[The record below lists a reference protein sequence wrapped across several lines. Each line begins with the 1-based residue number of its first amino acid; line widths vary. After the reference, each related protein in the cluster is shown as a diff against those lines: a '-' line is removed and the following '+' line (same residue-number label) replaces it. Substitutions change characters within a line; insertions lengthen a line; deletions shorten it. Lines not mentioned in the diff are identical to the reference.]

1 MYKTTLNSGT
11 VLQVAVSVRLFLL
24 TNTRKWKQTTIN
36 YFARDH
42 GLINYRKLHQTQS
55 FHNFQLHIFTI
66 YSKILFQTNNIEKY
80 TSGK

>member
-24 TNTRKWKQTTIN
+24 TNMRKWKQATIN
-36 YFARDH
+36 YFACDH

-55 FHNFQLHIFTI
+55 FQNFQLHIFTI
-66 YSKILFQTNNIEKY
+66 YSKILFQTNTIEKY